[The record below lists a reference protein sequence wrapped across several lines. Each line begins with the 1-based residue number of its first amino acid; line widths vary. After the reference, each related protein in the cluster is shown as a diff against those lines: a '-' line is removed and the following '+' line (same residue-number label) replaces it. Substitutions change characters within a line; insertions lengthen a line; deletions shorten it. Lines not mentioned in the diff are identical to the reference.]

1 MEQDD
6 EFVREEEAAA
16 AAAAGKIGG
25 DPGFNPA
32 DADPDG
38 FGRFADPAFQAVEE
52 GGGGEAEGFEQAE
65 AQLIDRAENA
75 RGPSPMVDAGAVE
88 PEDAGA
94 TYGEADE
101 SLSSEVDSDR

>member
-65 AQLIDRAENA
+65 RELIRRASHEGEPGPDPQTHQGKPEPDRPDTE
-75 RGPSPMVDAGAVE
+75 
-88 PEDAGA
+88 
-94 TYGEADE
+94 YGEADDVR
-101 SLSSEVDSDR
+101 LRDA